1 MPFLTETSVAL
12 AGVSV
17 ALLLLL
23 LRRPTLTAARG
34 GKILA
39 FGGFFLLPLLATW
52 SGFESHVEQS
62 KSTSFCLSCHVMKPY
77 GESLAID
84 EPGHLPASHF
94 QNRRIPREQACFT
107 CHTTYTLFGDAR
119 AKLQGLRHVY
129 VYYLGEPPEKL
140 ALYRPYHNRECLH
153 CHAGGRLFEENELH
167 AESRAELANNTTS
180 CLECHDAVHSVARL
194 AELPK
199 WEPER

>member
-1 MPFLTETSVAL
+1 MKFLTETSLVL
-12 AGVSV
+12 AGVTV

-23 LRRPTLTAARG
+23 LRRPSLTVPRG

-39 FGGFFLLPLLATW
+39 FFGFFTLPLLTTW

-62 KSTSFCLSCHVMKPY
+62 KSTSFCLSCHEMEPY
-77 GESLAID
+77 GESLRID
-84 EPGHLPASHF
+84 DPGHLPASHY
-94 QNRRIPREQACFT
+94 QNGRISRDQACFT
-107 CHTTYTLFGDAR
+107 CHTTYALFGDAR

-129 VYYLGEPPEKL
+129 VHYLGEPPEKL

-153 CHAGGRLFEENELH
+153 CHDGARRFEENEFH
-167 AESRAELANNTTS
+167 VEARAELASNKTS
-180 CLECHDAVHSVARL
+180 CLECHDAVHSVAKL

-199 WEPER
+199 WEPAR